1 MLQGACAVSWNDL
14 ILRFGGLNNQQD
26 VFKYNP
32 VTQVWT
38 LLDPSS
44 PPFELLQCS
53 CVILPNLNV
62 LVSGFSSVSQTNMYA
77 VYNVTSNTWPLSTV
91 AVGDVTYSTS
101 LLMGTRLITIA
112 RLNVI
117 EYYYSSNTNK
127 VLDSQPSFVRP
138 NLAGSIVAPAVWFT
152 GLLVGGNCAGV

>member
-1 MLQGACAVSWNDL
+1 
-14 ILRFGGLNNQQD
+14 
-26 VFKYNP
+26 
-32 VTQVWT
+32 
-38 LLDPSS
+38 
-44 PPFELLQCS
+44 
-53 CVILPNLNV
+53 LPDLNV

-91 AVGDVTYSTS
+91 AVADVTYSTS

-117 EYYYSSNTNK
+117 EYYYSNNTNK

-152 GLLVGGNCAGV
+152 GLLAGGNCVGV